1 MDSVAT
7 ISHNGV
13 VKEITDS
20 VIKVEITAQSACVSC
35 KAQAICGVDTK
46 DKLIEVRKWSD
57 NYSIG
62 ENVMVLLR
70 ENLGLLALFYAY
82 LLPFIILVTVL
93 ITSLQLNIS
102 EGLSAILG
110 ISILGPYYLILYLN
124 RNRLQK
130 KFSFE
135 ITKNENIN

>member
-1 MDSVAT
+1 MNSVAT
-7 ISHNGV
+7 ISHKGV
-13 VKEITDS
+13 VKEVTDD

-46 DKLIEVRKWSD
+46 DKLIEVRNWSD
-57 NYSIG
+57 SYSIG

-70 ENLGLLALFYAY
+70 ESLGLVALLYAY
-82 LLPFIILVTVL
+82 LIPFILLVSVL
-93 ITSLQLNIS
+93 VISLQLNVS

-110 ISILGPYYLILYLN
+110 ISVLIPYYLILYFN

-135 ITKNENIN
+135 IIKNENIN